1 MTGDTVMTQSV
12 AEVSGGRGFSAQAG
26 QALAEVSWTRA
37 FSTQVGQAVLEASA
51 SGAFRVATGQVCL
64 EVCVRRPVITQPRR
78 EVHLFS
84 TGTLLTL
91 AGGALLELALLQ
103 NVTVS
108 FKSGRV
114 LLYGSLQRS
123 PFPVDAAFEK
133 DGAILKAETA
143 SLNPSAFAQLLGG
156 DLSGTTALQAVS
168 LARRLAKMPFT
179 AILTLQDTEGAQE
192 IWTFNVVYCP
202 DLTLPVKADDFLK
215 PGLTLIAFADRAGTL
230 VSVQMGQ

>member
-1 MTGDTVMTQSV
+1 VTIDTTQAV
-12 AEVSGGRGFSAQAG
+12 AEVSGSRDFSAQAG
-26 QALAEVSWTRA
+26 QTLAEISGTRA
-37 FSTQVGQAVLEASA
+37 FSTQVGQAVLEAAA
-51 SGAFRVATGQVCL
+51 SGAFRVAAGQTCL

-78 EVHLFS
+78 DVHLFS
-84 TGTLLTL
+84 TGTLFTL
-91 AGGALLELALLQ
+91 AGGALLPLALLQ

-108 FKSGRV
+108 FKSEKA

-133 DGAILKAETA
+133 DGAILRAETA
-143 SLNPSAFAQLLGG
+143 SLNPGAFAQLLGG
-156 DLSGTTALQAVS
+156 DLSGATALQAVS

-179 AILTLQDTEGAQE
+179 AVLALRDTKGAEE

-202 DLTLPVKADDFLK
+202 DLTLPVKAEDFLK
-215 PGLTLIAFADRAGTL
+215 PGFTLIAFADRAGTL